1 MTESE
6 TDLAR
11 RLVDHPRWRWMAGML
26 LGKPGPK
33 GGKSHFDRV
42 SNERYDWEADDGTS
56 WDGGTVAFIYD
67 NRFAAT
73 GNKGRLPIDYVQ
85 GWPDVVPDLT
95 DPATC
100 GCLLAMLWE
109 VYPLASVDVTEEG
122 KGLASHGTWY
132 TVSAWNLGP
141 WTARSVGTALA
152 LALIYSWGDE

>member
-11 RLVDHPRWRWMAGML
+11 RLVDHPRWRWMAGIMT
-26 LGKPGPK
+26 
-33 GGKSHFDRV
+33 
-42 SNERYDWEADDGTS
+42 DDGARVLLCDDNVRERAFPLVDTPS
-56 WDGGTVAFIYD
+56 SMALQNRRVDACGTVGDRI
-67 NRFAAT
+67 
-73 GNKGRLPIDYVQ
+73 
-85 GWPDVVPDLT
+85 PDIT

>member
-1 MTESE
+1 VTESE

-100 GCLLAMLWE
+100 GCLLAMLWDE
-109 VYPLASVDVTEEG
+109 SPNANLARRAVAGHAGPDSPIPKEYRSPGAALASAL
-122 KGLASHGTWY
+122 LA
-132 TVSAWNLGP
+132 AWEAKP
-141 WTARSVGTALA
+141 
-152 LALIYSWGDE
+152 